1 MRKQTIALA
10 VALWR
15 FVCLVQA
22 FQISS
27 PQKSKVASSASASA
41 PATSSSSSST
51 SKSRVKPIPYIAT
64 TSTVEH
70 SRALSQYI
78 RQGDRV
84 LELGT
89 QLDSCTETI
98 RGAIG
103 EEGHGVFVDVK
114 RTETTSGRS
123 GQGSRD
129 PNMFQDSS
137 GSNEANACYVELE
150 QFSHFKTILDEN
162 IESPFDV
169 LVLDITAML
178 GNDLELTALSTIF
191 EFVDDMTR
199 RGNKRPRA
207 VIVKSKTIASL
218 SRRLV
223 HAQRLFDG
231 TVQRDFKSPS
241 RDGRPYIIAGVGV
254 EEYRRT
260 IPYVVRDSDECLEV
274 GCKGGTSR
282 YVLCC
287 W

>member
-1 MRKQTIALA
+1 MTPPRWPMPLIQNAIPSVQRWPVQRREPPALAPSCALSFVRRNLAVSIAAQASLGSLQVAGSVGSLTAVCIAVISIRVLLVQAIMRKQTIALA

-114 RTETTSGRS
+114 RTETT
-123 GQGSRD
+123 
-129 PNMFQDSS
+129 
-137 GSNEANACYVELE
+137 
-150 QFSHFKTILDEN
+150 
-162 IESPFDV
+162 
-169 LVLDITAML
+169 
-178 GNDLELTALSTIF
+178 
-191 EFVDDMTR
+191 
-199 RGNKRPRA
+199 
-207 VIVKSKTIASL
+207 
-218 SRRLV
+218 
-223 HAQRLFDG
+223 
-231 TVQRDFKSPS
+231 
-241 RDGRPYIIAGVGV
+241 
-254 EEYRRT
+254 
-260 IPYVVRDSDECLEV
+260 
-274 GCKGGTSR
+274 
-282 YVLCC
+282 
-287 W
+287 